1 MRPDSLARQL
11 RLLLLL
17 FIVLPVLADAA
28 TFSDET
34 LAVDGRLRRFLVHDF
49 AGPEPAPLVILLH
62 GGGGSGEN
70 MVAQTG
76 FDTVAAREGLVAVYP
91 YGSSALFDNTLLTW
105 NAGHCCSYAMR
116 ENVDD
121 VRFISLLID
130 TLVAT
135 GRVDPERV
143 YVTGLSNGGMLTHRL
158 GRELPHKIAAIAPV
172 ISSLFGDEPV
182 QNFAMPALIIN
193 GADDRIVKPEG
204 GELGVSLSGG
214 AIGGSRTADRPALP
228 IARQGEYWAAV
239 NGCASHA
246 DTASSVWT
254 LRGYESCAGGAVQS
268 YVVADN
274 GHAWPGGAA
283 PRPDADQPTQAVDAN
298 ELIWDF
304 FRQQRRSVD
313 ATPGLLPYY
322 YDGEL
327 TIPAFAANDGIYS
340 ARLLLRAGDPVE
352 FDVLQ
357 LQQSD
362 PAAVPG
368 ANAFRDGR
376 LVLPR
381 VAVGAA
387 QHHATLAL
395 TSLQP
400 LHLQLVAL
408 LLAE

>member
-1 MRPDSLARQL
+1 
-11 RLLLLL
+11 
-17 FIVLPVLADAA
+17 
-28 TFSDET
+28 
-34 LAVDGRLRRFLVHDF
+34 RFLVHDF

-62 GGGGSGEN
+62 GGGGNGEN
-70 MVAQTG
+70 MVMQTG
-76 FDTVAAREGLVAVYP
+76 FDTVAEREGLIAVYP
-91 YGSSALFDNTLLTW
+91 YGSSALFDNALLTW

-182 QNFAMPALIIN
+182 QSLAMPTLIIN

-204 GELGVSLSGG
+204 GELGVSVGG
-214 AIGGSRTADRPALP
+214 GLIGGRAADRPALP
-228 IARQGEYWAAV
+228 ITRQGEYWAAV
-239 NGCASHA
+239 NGCSSHT

-254 LRGYESCAGGAVQS
+254 LRSYESCIGGAVQS
-268 YVVADN
+268 YAVEDN
-274 GHAWPGGAA
+274 GHAWPGGTA

-304 FRQQRRSVD
+304 FRQQHRSSHSR
-313 ATPGLLPYY
+313 PELLPYY

-327 TIPAFAANDGIYS
+327 TIPAFATNDGIYS
-340 ARLLLRAGDPVE
+340 ARLLVRAGDPLQ

-357 LQQSD
+357 LQDAEPSS
-362 PAAVPG
+362 VPG
-368 ANAFRDGR
+368 PNEYRDGQ

-381 VAVGAA
+381 VAVGTV
-387 QHHATLAL
+387 QYHATLIL

-400 LHLQLVAL
+400 LRLQLVTL
-408 LLAE
+408 LPAE